1 MEAFLFID
9 VLYNIQFFGAS
20 SPSRLKTATR
30 KTGPRRRF
38 RPSRRVTTNY
48 NFFSQ
53 KFKERAQFPDF
64 SGFTPDAPKDRARR
78 SGRAEHSSALSMNA
92 PFPPIDIFPY

>member
-9 VLYNIQFFGAS
+9 FPYNIQFFGAS

-38 RPSRRVTTNY
+38 HPSRRVTFNY

-64 SGFTPDAPKDRARR
+64 SDFYVASDE
-78 SGRAEHSSALSMNA
+78 SGGAWLVR
-92 PFPPIDIFPY
+92 FVPIY